1 MILLFI
7 NSGLEIVVFSPVTF
21 TQSPT
26 LNGADMSS
34 ATTAQASVPTKI
46 NATKV
51 HPFGGLSLT
60 RLSRACLDNKK
71 LSLRFSS

>member
-34 ATTAQASVPTKI
+34 ATTAQASVPTKKPQKFI
-46 NATKV
+46 HLV
-51 HPFGGLSLT
+51 GFP
-60 RLSRACLDNKK
+60 
-71 LSLRFSS
+71 